1 MAGQIKVRFKNFQYV
16 DFSSAARMRRPGAQ
30 SSSDTE
36 SSVIQTGLQAASYLT
51 SSKTTGRIRSLLAL
65 ATPPATS
72 FSVLG
77 SIPGLSIA
85 SSPHFTVTFGMGAS
99 AGAAFTAGAAAGIYY
114 WNKAPYGQLGLYGS
128 ISAGIATNAGASFG
142 DYVTYLFGPAAS
154 VLAGDSIA
162 LSVDVGIGAFTV
174 TGQLILSAP
183 PVTLWPPSIGG
194 GWTPQIIGIGFG
206 LSVGISVL
214 PVDISVMPG
223 RTWIKP
229 VTP

>member
-1 MAGQIKVRFKNFQYV
+1 
-16 DFSSAARMRRPGAQ
+16 MRRPGAQ
-30 SSSDTE
+30 STSDTE
-36 SSVIQTGLQAASYLT
+36 SSILQTGLSAASYLT
-51 SSKTTGRIRSLLAL
+51 PSKTTGRIRSLLAL
-65 ATPPATS
+65 AGPPPAS
-72 FSVLG
+72 LSILG
-77 SIPGLSIA
+77 AIPGLSMA
-85 SSPHFTVTFGMGAS
+85 SSPHFTLTMGMGAS
-99 AGAAFTAGAAAGIYY
+99 AGSGYTAGAGAGIYY

-128 ISAGIATNAGASFG
+128 ISAGIATNAGVSFG

-162 LSVDVGIGAFTV
+162 VSVDVGIDVFTV

-206 LSVGISVL
+206 LSFGISAL